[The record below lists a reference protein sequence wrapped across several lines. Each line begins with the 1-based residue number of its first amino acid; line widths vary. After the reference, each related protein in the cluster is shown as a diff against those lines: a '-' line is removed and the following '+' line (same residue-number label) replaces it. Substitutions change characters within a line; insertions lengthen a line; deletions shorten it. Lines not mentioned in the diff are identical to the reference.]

1 MIQQF
6 HFQLKRTESRDS
18 KRHLH
23 THVHSSM
30 IHERQKQPKCP
41 SMGEWIS
48 KMLSIQLNG
57 MLLLLLPSRFSR
69 VRLCATPWTAAHQA
83 SSSMGFSRQEHW
95 SGLPFP
101 SPTQRTKNRQ
111 FISFRDFSKA
121 LKFLCVS
128 GEFSSLCC
136 FNTLFG
142 PGSYISNNLL
152 GIFNYASHWYLTLS
166 R

>member
-1 MIQQF
+1 MQF
-6 HFQLKRTESRDS
+6 FAFIVICLERLRYQESWAIYIYNS
-18 KRHLH
+18 GHHK
-23 THVHSSM
+23 
-30 IHERQKQPKCP
+30 E
-41 SMGEWIS
+41 
-48 KMLSIQLNG
+48 
-57 MLLLLLPSRFSR
+57 LLLPPSRFSR

-83 SSSMGFSRQEHW
+83 SPSMGFSRQEHW
-95 SGLPFP
+95 CGLPFP